1 MPTALPRLSIC
12 IATRN
17 RGDLLA
23 LTLDALLV
31 QVGPDVEVVVVDGAS
46 TDNTR
51 EIVQARAERYTSL
64 KYFPQASNAGIDGDF
79 DKAVVLAQGMY
90 CWLMADDDLPLDGA
104 VQRVLEVCQQ
114 DLAAVIVDAEV
125 YSADYST
132 KLLNQRLRFTGERRY
147 AANEMDQLLA
157 DCGDCL
163 SFIGALVI
171 RREIWLVRERQ
182 AYFGT
187 EFIHVGVL
195 FQAPLPGEVL
205 ALGEPMLRIR
215 YGVGNWARRAF
226 EVWMFKWPNLIWS
239 FTQLSERAR
248 SAVTARYPW
257 HNLVKLLLYRAK
269 GLYSW
274 DSFRCLVMSV
284 KRPFPE
290 KIPAL
295 LVAVFPGLGAYL
307 LVKLMLDL
315 FPHRFQGTRWELTL
329 SPYSPKRLFS

>member
-1 MPTALPRLSIC
+1 MTTSLPLLSIC

-17 RGDLLA
+17 RGDVLA
-23 LTLDALLV
+23 PTLDALLA
-31 QVGPDVEVVVVDGAS
+31 QAWPGVEIVVVDGAS
-46 TDNTR
+46 TDNTG
-51 EIVQARAERYTSL
+51 EIVRARAERNTSL
-64 KYFPQASNAGIDGDF
+64 KYFPQASNSGIDGDF
-79 DKAVVLAQGMY
+79 DKAIVLAQGEY
-90 CWLMADDDLPLDGA
+90 CWLMSDDDLPLDGA
-104 VQRVLEVCQQ
+104 VQRVLELCHQG
-114 DLAAVIVDAEV
+114 LAAVIVDAEV
-125 YSADYST
+125 YSADYSI
-132 KLLNQRLRFTGERRY
+132 KLLGQRLRFTGERRY
-147 AANEMDQLLA
+147 AATEMDRLLA

-171 RREIWLVRERQ
+171 RRAIWLARERQ

-239 FTQLSERAR
+239 FTQRSEPAR

-257 HNLVKLLLYRAK
+257 QNPVKLLLYRAK

-274 DSFRCLVMSV
+274 DSFRCLVMPA
-284 KRPFPE
+284 KRPFLE

-295 LVAVFPGLGAYL
+295 FTAVFPGLGAYL

-329 SPYSPKRLFS
+329 SPYSPKRQFS

>member
-1 MPTALPRLSIC
+1 MSTALPRLSIC

-17 RGDLLA
+17 RGDVLA
-23 LTLDALLV
+23 PTLDALLA
-31 QVGPDVEVVVVDGAS
+31 QVGPGVEIVVVDGAS
-46 TDNTR
+46 TDNTGEVVR
-51 EIVQARAERYTSL
+51 ARAERYPSL
-64 KYFPQASNAGIDGDF
+64 KYFPQISNSGIDGDF
-79 DKAVVLAQGMY
+79 DKAIVLAQGEY
-90 CWLMADDDLPLDGA
+90 CWLMSDDDLPLDGA
-104 VQRVLEVCQQ
+104 VQRVFEVCHQNI
-114 DLAAVIVDAEV
+114 AAVIVDAEV
-125 YSADYST
+125 YSADYSI
-132 KLLNQRLRFTGERRY
+132 KLLSQRLRFTGERRY
-147 AANEMDQLLA
+147 APSEMDRLLA

-171 RREIWLVRERQ
+171 RREVWLARERQ

-239 FTQLSERAR
+239 FTQLSELAR

-257 HNLVKLLLYRAK
+257 QNPAKLLLYRAK

-274 DSFRCLVMSV
+274 DSFRRLVLPE

-295 LVAVFPGLGAYL
+295 VIAAFPGLGAYL
-307 LVKLMLDL
+307 LIKLVLNL
-315 FPHRFQGTRWELTL
+315 FPHRFQGTRWELAL
-329 SPYSPKRLFS
+329 SPYSSKRQFS

>member
-1 MPTALPRLSIC
+1 MPMSSPRLSIC

-17 RGDLLA
+17 RGDVLA
-23 LTLDALLV
+23 PTLDALLA
-31 QVGPDVEVVVVDGAS
+31 QVGPGVEIVVVDGAS
-46 TDNTR
+46 TDNTGEVVR
-51 EIVQARAERYTSL
+51 TRAERNASL
-64 KYFPQASNAGIDGDF
+64 KYFPQVSNSGIDGDF
-79 DKAVVLAQGMY
+79 DKAIVLAQGEY
-90 CWLMADDDLPLDGA
+90 CWLMSDDDLPLDGA
-104 VQRVLEVCQQ
+104 VQRVLGLCQQ

-125 YSADYST
+125 YSADYSI

-147 AANEMDQLLA
+147 ASDEMDRLLA

-171 RREIWLVRERQ
+171 RRAIWLARERQ

-239 FTQLSERAR
+239 FTQRSEPAR
-248 SAVTARYPW
+248 STVTARYPW
-257 HNLVKLLLYRAK
+257 QNPVKLLLYRAK

-274 DSFRCLVMSV
+274 DAFRRLVMPV
-284 KRPFPE
+284 KRPFLE

-295 LVAVFPGLGAYL
+295 FTAVLPGLVAYL
-307 LVKLMLDL
+307 LVKFMLDL
-315 FPHRFQGTRWELTL
+315 FPHRFQGARWELTL
-329 SPYSPKRLFS
+329 SPYSPKRRLS

>member
-1 MPTALPRLSIC
+1 MPLPLPCLSIC

-17 RGDLLA
+17 RGDVLA
-23 LTLDALLV
+23 PTLDALLAQAV
-31 QVGPDVEVVVVDGAS
+31 PGVEIVVVDGAS
-46 TDNTR
+46 TDNTGEVVR
-51 EIVQARAERYTSL
+51 MRAERYPSL
-64 KYFPQASNAGIDGDF
+64 KYFPQASNSGIDGDF
-79 DKAVVLAQGMY
+79 DKAVALAQGAY
-90 CWLMADDDLPLDGA
+90 CWLMSDDDLPLEGA
-104 VQRVLEVCQQ
+104 VQRVLEVCRQ

-125 YSADYST
+125 YSADYSL
-132 KLLNQRLRFTGERRY
+132 KLLSRRLSFTGERRY
-147 AANEMDQLLA
+147 AASEMDRLLA

-171 RREIWLVRERQ
+171 RREIWLARERQ

-226 EVWMFKWPNLIWS
+226 EVWMFKWPGLIWS
-239 FTQLSERAR
+239 FTQLPERAR

-257 HNLVKLLLYRAK
+257 QNPVKLLLYRAK

-274 DSFRCLVMSV
+274 DAFRSLVV
-284 KRPFPE
+284 PAKRPFYE

-295 LVAVFPGLGAYL
+295 FAAAFPGLGAYL
-307 LVKLMLDL
+307 LVKFMLGL

-329 SPYSPKRLFS
+329 SPYSPKRRFG